1 MSLNE
6 VLLKLLP
13 LRKIRAMLFSPADC
27 GVPANN
33 FGHNLDPLCGLCAM
47 LPPLVP
53 GRA

>member
-33 FGHNLDPLCGLCAM
+33 FGHNLDP
-47 LPPLVP
+47 PL
-53 GRA
+53 